1 MRNCGIVIFIFLIGC
16 KVAPPAS
23 TPTYKEDLSVHRPK
37 IEMVAE
43 QNSET
48 NQEILTEEFIPLTGG
63 IKAELDSI
71 VKISLEENKERKL
84 VDGFFIQVYNGNN
97 REQARKIRNE
107 VAGFYPDLTPKV
119 SYHQP
124 NFRVKAG
131 QFTDRLKAYR
141 IYQEIK
147 VGFPKALLV
156 PDRFVMKYD

>member
-1 MRNCGIVIFIFLIGC
+1 MRNCGIVLLIFLVGC
-16 KVAPPAS
+16 KVAPPTS
-23 TPTYKEDLSVHRPK
+23 TPTYSEDLSVHRPQL
-37 IEMVAE
+37 ESTSE
-43 QNSET
+43 QLEVTENDS
-48 NQEILTEEFIPLTGG
+48 LTEDFTPLTGG

-71 VKISLEENKERKL
+71 VKISVAQNKERKL

-97 REQARKIRNE
+97 REEASKIRNE
-107 VAGFYPDLTPKV
+107 VAESYPDLSPKV

-131 QFTDRLKAYR
+131 QFIDRLAAYR

-147 VGFPKALLV
+147 ADFPKALLV